1 MMQTFP
7 KSLSDI
13 LYPPPVAEV
22 LFRDSRGSLI
32 ARQNPAQ
39 GILSKKK

>member
-1 MMQTFP
+1 MMQTFL
-7 KSLSDI
+7 KAAATSLTAFVYLKFFFEIGRWSI
-13 LYPPPVAEV
+13 
-22 LFRDSRGSLI
+22 I